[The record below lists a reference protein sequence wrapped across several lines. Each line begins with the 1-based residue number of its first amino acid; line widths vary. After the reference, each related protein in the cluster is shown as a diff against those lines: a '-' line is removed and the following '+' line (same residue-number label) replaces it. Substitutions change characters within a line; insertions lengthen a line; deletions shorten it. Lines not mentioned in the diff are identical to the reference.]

1 MSYGLYLWHWPLY
14 VVLTPERTHLG
25 HAAVT
30 ALRAQVEGS
39 PDTPHK
45 REYNIHTE
53 LVIRESTGAPR
64 TAPKPLGKPK

>member
-1 MSYGLYLWHWPLY
+1 MSRFDLA
-14 VVLTPERTHLG
+14 R
-25 HAAVT
+25 AAVT

-45 REYNIHTE
+45 REYNIDTE

-64 TAPKPLGKPK
+64 TAPKPATNRK